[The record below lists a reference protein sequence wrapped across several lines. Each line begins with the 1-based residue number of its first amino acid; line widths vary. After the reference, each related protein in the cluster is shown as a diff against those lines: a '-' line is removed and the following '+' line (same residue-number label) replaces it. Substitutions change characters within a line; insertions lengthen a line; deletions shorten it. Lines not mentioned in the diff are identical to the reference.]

1 MFLEAQRQD
10 IKVVL
15 ENKNKFILVHS
26 STGHKHSLK
35 EVLSDPS
42 VSNKLADTKASGEVK
57 VGKVWEFNVNL

>member
-10 IKVVL
+10 VKILL
-15 ENKNKFILVHS
+15 ENKNKFVLVHS

-57 VGKVWEFNVNL
+57 VFKKWRENE